1 MWAFLSMVLP
11 FLAPLLDK
19 LWPSTRADEL
29 RAEAEL
35 EEARAFSRGRI
46 APRYIAGYVA
56 SLLFLLFG
64 IAVLIDSAYP
74 DFLPG
79 SPLGALSSLVND
91 GWALLV
97 TAIGNGE

>member
-1 MWAFLSMVLP
+1 MTKVLP

-64 IAVLIDSAYP
+64 FAVLIDSAYP

>member
-1 MWAFLSMVLP
+1 MWAFLTKLLP

-46 APRYIAGYVA
+46 APRYLLKYVA
-56 SLLFLLFG
+56 VILLSLFG
-64 IAVLIDSAYP
+64 LAVLVDAIVPGLIPGTMAAMRDFSAAGADWLASVM
-74 DFLPG
+74 DF
-79 SPLGALSSLVND
+79 
-91 GWALLV
+91 
-97 TAIGNGE
+97 

>member
-1 MWAFLSMVLP
+1 MWAFLTRLLP

-19 LWPSTRADEL
+19 FWPSTRADEL
-29 RAEAEL
+29 RAQAQL

-56 SLLFLLFG
+56 SFLFFLFG
-64 IAVLIDSAYP
+64 VAVLIDSAYP

-79 SPLGALSSLVND
+79 SPLESLSSLVND

>member
-1 MWAFLSMVLP
+1 MWAFLTKLLP

-64 IAVLIDSAYP
+64 IATLIDSAYP

>member
-1 MWAFLSMVLP
+1 MWAFLTKLLP

-64 IAVLIDSAYP
+64 IAVLIDSACP

>member
-1 MWAFLSMVLP
+1 MWAFLTKILP

>member
-1 MWAFLSMVLP
+1 MWAFLTKLLP

-79 SPLGALSSLVND
+79 FPLGALSSLVND

>member
-1 MWAFLSMVLP
+1 MWAFLTKVLP

-64 IAVLIDSAYP
+64 IAVLIDSVYP

>member
-1 MWAFLSMVLP
+1 MWAFLTKVLP

-19 LWPSTRADEL
+19 FWPSTRADEL

>member
-1 MWAFLSMVLP
+1 MWAFLTKVLP

-46 APRYIAGYVA
+46 APRHIAGYVA

>member
-1 MWAFLSMVLP
+1 MWAFLTKLLP

-79 SPLGALSSLVND
+79 SLLGALSSLVND

>member
-1 MWAFLSMVLP
+1 MWAFLTKVLP

-35 EEARAFSRGRI
+35 EVARAFSRGRI

>member
-1 MWAFLSMVLP
+1 MWAFLTKLLP
-11 FLAPLLDK
+11 FLDPLLDK

>member
-1 MWAFLSMVLP
+1 MWAFLTKFLP
-11 FLAPLLDK
+11 FLAPLLEK
-19 LWPSTRADEL
+19 LWPSSRADEL
-29 RAEAEL
+29 RAEVEL

-56 SLLFLLFG
+56 AFLFLIFG
-64 IAVLIDSAYP
+64 LAILVEIAYP
-74 DFLPG
+74 DALPG
-79 SPLGALSSLVND
+79 SPVEGLASLVSD